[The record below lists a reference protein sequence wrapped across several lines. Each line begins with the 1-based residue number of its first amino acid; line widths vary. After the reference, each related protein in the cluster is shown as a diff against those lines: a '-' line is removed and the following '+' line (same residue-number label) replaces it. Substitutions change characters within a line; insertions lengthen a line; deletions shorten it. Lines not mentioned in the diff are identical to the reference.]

1 MTTFDTIPL
10 CLSGGADGADVQW
23 GMTAGFAKHSVIHWS
38 FLGHRTKA
46 PESEVVIL
54 TQEQL
59 DEADPYLME
68 AAKTLKRYWPPK
80 NQYVRNLLRRNW
92 LQVRDSDSCYAI
104 SSINRL
110 DPCERLELETEIK
123 GTVNGGTGWA
133 VEMFLNKHKR
143 EACKCFVFDQEA
155 CSWFE
160 WSGNET
166 WIRIY
171 EAPKP
176 SGVWAGIGTRDLNQ
190 MGKLAIRVLMD
201 YRPSINSPHYH
212 GENYPWKGGLAR
224 RDIPPMDHRR
234 A

>member
-23 GMTAGFAKHSVIHWS
+23 GMTADFAKHSVIHWS

-92 LQVRDSDSCYAI
+92 LQVRDSDSCYR
-104 SSINRL
+104 SE
-110 DPCERLELETEIK
+110 ERR
-123 GTVNGGTGWA
+123 V
-133 VEMFLNKHKR
+133 R
-143 EACKCFVFDQEA
+143 E
-155 CSWFE
+155 
-160 WSGNET
+160 
-166 WIRIY
+166 
-171 EAPKP
+171 
-176 SGVWAGIGTRDLNQ
+176 
-190 MGKLAIRVLMD
+190 RV
-201 YRPSINSPHYH
+201 
-212 GENYPWKGGLAR
+212 
-224 RDIPPMDHRR
+224 
-234 A
+234 